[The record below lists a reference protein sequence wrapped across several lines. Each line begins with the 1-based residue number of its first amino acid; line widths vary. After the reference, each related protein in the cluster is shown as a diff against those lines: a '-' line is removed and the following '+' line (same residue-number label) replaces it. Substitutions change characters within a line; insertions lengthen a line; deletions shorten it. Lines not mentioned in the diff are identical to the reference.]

1 MAQVGEIDFRTLA
14 PRLERAYSF
23 AAEQVRGTIARY
35 PDYFPIYT
43 EGGRW
48 KHSGELW
55 TDWCAGF
62 HAGMMWLIAQRTGDA
77 WWRDVAEHYSQLLE
91 HRQHDRDVHDLGFIF
106 LNTYLPWYRLTGDER
121 LRQVLI
127 TAGRTLALRFNPKG
141 QYLRSFVAPDSLFID
156 IMMNVPLIFYAA
168 RESSD
173 HDLYELAV
181 AHCRTTERTIVR
193 PDGSTAHEGIFD
205 PETGD
210 FLRQSTQQGLR
221 ADSTW
226 ARGLAWSLYGFSTVF
241 SYTGDRADL
250 EVARRNADCFLDR
263 CPEGLVAPWDFDV
276 PEGPDRIDDSSASAI
291 AASGLWDLA
300 TLTASSDPA
309 RSLRYRN
316 AALTILDSLC
326 SDRYL
331 ARTTPGWE
339 GVLKHGVYHIHKK
352 LGVNE
357 SVMWGEFFFLEAVN
371 KVLRPVEAAAM
382 GRKPGGKVLD

>member
-1 MAQVGEIDFRTLA
+1 
-14 PRLERAYSF
+14 
-23 AAEQVRGTIARY
+23 
-35 PDYFPIYT
+35 
-43 EGGRW
+43 
-48 KHSGELW
+48 
-55 TDWCAGF
+55 
-62 HAGMMWLIAQRTGDA
+62 
-77 WWRDVAEHYSQLLE
+77 
-91 HRQHDRDVHDLGFIF
+91 
-106 LNTYLPWYRLTGDER
+106 
-121 LRQVLI
+121 
-127 TAGRTLALRFNPKG
+127 
-141 QYLRSFVAPDSLFID
+141 
-156 IMMNVPLIFYAA
+156 MMNVPLIFYAA
-168 RESSD
+168 REASD

-300 TLTASSDPA
+300 SVDRLERPRLLAPISQRRADDP
-309 RSLRYRN
+309 RL
-316 AALTILDSLC
+316 AL
-326 SDRYL
+326 
-331 ARTTPGWE
+331 
-339 GVLKHGVYHIHKK
+339 
-352 LGVNE
+352 
-357 SVMWGEFFFLEAVN
+357 
-371 KVLRPVEAAAM
+371 LRPLSGPDDPRLGRGPETWRVSYPQEA
-382 GRKPGGKVLD
+382 GR